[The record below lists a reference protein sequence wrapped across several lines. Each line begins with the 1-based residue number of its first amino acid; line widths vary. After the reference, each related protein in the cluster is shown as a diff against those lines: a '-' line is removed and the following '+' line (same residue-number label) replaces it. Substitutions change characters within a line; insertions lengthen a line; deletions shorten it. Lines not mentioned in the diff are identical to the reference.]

1 MTKIIA
7 LGNALVDVMTMLTD
21 DSVLEKLNL
30 PKGSMQLVDQE
41 TSQNIQKFTADFSK
55 SLASGG
61 SAANTIRSLANLGVS
76 TGFVG
81 KICDDEMGKFF
92 AEDMKKTGV
101 FPHLKKTSTPTGI
114 AVALISPDS
123 ERTFAT
129 YLGAASEL
137 SAEDISDLTF
147 KGFDILHIEGYLI
160 FNNELIEK
168 AVATAKKAGLKVSI
182 DLASYNIV
190 EENLDFLKY
199 LIDKYIDIV
208 FANEE
213 EAKAFTGQE
222 PEQALEMISSLCEI
236 AVVKVG
242 RQGSLVKGFNEK
254 HAVAAIKAKPIDT
267 TGAGDNYA
275 AGFLYG
281 LTNNW
286 DLNLCAK
293 AGSLIAGNVV
303 EVVGATMDEN
313 RWKKIKDELKQ
324 F

>member
-267 TGAGDNYA
+267 TGAG
-275 AGFLYG
+275 
-281 LTNNW
+281 
-286 DLNLCAK
+286 
-293 AGSLIAGNVV
+293 
-303 EVVGATMDEN
+303 
-313 RWKKIKDELKQ
+313 
-324 F
+324 